1 MIMNVN
7 GHVFVLQSLEDLKR
21 REKKIQIF
29 LTALLL
35 HLLLR
40 TGGRIYVRGENRENN
55 FEKDGVKYFTV
66 ELVIKDYEI
75 IDFKDKEQ
83 NTEDN
88 KMEEAPFPVEVI
100 Y

>member
-1 MIMNVN
+1 MNVN

-40 TGGRIYVRGENRENN
+40 ISVNTQKKVDAFMSVVRTG
-55 FEKDGVKYFTV
+55 KTTLKKKYFTV

-88 KMEEAPFPVEVI
+88 KMEEAPFPPE
-100 Y
+100 

>member
-1 MIMNVN
+1 M
-7 GHVFVLQSLEDLKR
+7 
-21 REKKIQIF
+21 
-29 LTALLL
+29 
-35 HLLLR
+35 
-40 TGGRIYVRGENRENN
+40 
-55 FEKDGVKYFTV
+55 KYFTV

>member
-1 MIMNVN
+1 MITP
-7 GHVFVLQSLEDLKR
+7 R
-21 REKKIQIF
+21 RHAAI
-29 LTALLL
+29 
-35 HLLLR
+35 
-40 TGGRIYVRGENRENN
+40 ENN

-88 KMEEAPFPVEVI
+88 KMEEAPFPPE
-100 Y
+100 